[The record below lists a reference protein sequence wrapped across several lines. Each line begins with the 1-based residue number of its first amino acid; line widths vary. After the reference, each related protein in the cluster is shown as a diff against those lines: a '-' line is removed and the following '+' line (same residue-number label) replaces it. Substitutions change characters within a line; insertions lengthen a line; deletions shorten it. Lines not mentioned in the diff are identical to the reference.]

1 MSDAAMENSA
11 GPAVLVTGASR
22 GIGRGIALSLAQI
35 GWRVGVNYASNEA
48 AARETVEAIRKSGG
62 AAEALQGDVAN
73 ADDRTAMLDFML
85 LKFGRLD
92 ALVNNAGVAPD
103 KREDLLEASESAYDR
118 VMNINLKGP
127 YFLSQAAARLMLE
140 QIKRGSIARG
150 YIINISSVSA
160 YTASVQ
166 RGEYCVSKA
175 GVAMM
180 TQLFASRLAGE
191 HIFVHEIRP
200 GVIETDMTAGVRE
213 KYQKLLDEGLT
224 PIKRWGLPEDIGL
237 CAAAILRGDFPF
249 STGQVFDV
257 DGGFHL
263 RRL

>member
-1 MSDAAMENSA
+1 MSDGGMEQFA

-22 GIGRGIALSLAQI
+22 GIGRGIALALAQN
-35 GWRVGVNYASNEA
+35 GWRVGVNYASNSV

-62 AAEALQGDVAN
+62 AAEALQGDVAS
-73 ADDRTAMLDFML
+73 ADDRAAMLDFML

-92 ALVNNAGVAPD
+92 ALVNNAGVAPET
-103 KREDLLEASESAYDR
+103 RGDLLDASESAYDR

-127 YFLSQAAARLMLE
+127 YFLSQSAARLMIE

-150 YIINISSVSA
+150 YIVNISSVSA
-160 YTASVQ
+160 YAASTQ

-180 TQLFASRLAGE
+180 TKLFAARLAGE
-191 HIFVHEIRP
+191 PIFVHEIRP
-200 GVIETDMTAGVRE
+200 GVIETDMTGEVRE

-224 PIKRWGLPEDIGL
+224 PIKRWGLPQDIGA
-237 CAAAILRGDFPF
+237 CAAAILRGDFPY